1 MTDISLGARLD
12 PGLGTSESTFKS
24 ALLGWGVIALFF
36 GGFGGWATLAPLNGA
51 VVANAVVKVE
61 GNRKSVQH
69 LDGGIV
75 RALNVREGAHVEQ
88 GATLIVLDDTQKRAE
103 YNVLSEQYHVL
114 RASEARLLAELA
126 GKDELT
132 RPAELAAREGDAF
145 VGDIWKGQVEQFRS
159 RRATLDGQRR
169 VIGEKIK
176 QLGAQIEGA
185 EAQGRAYTDQ
195 IASVRAEAAS
205 IGPLVEKMLLPRP
218 RLLQLER
225 SASGLEAQIADTR
238 ASIAKARE
246 AISEQELQAAQLGK
260 DRMAEV
266 TKELHEV
273 QARLLEVIPKRMN
286 AAAVLGRMEIR
297 APYAGRVVGLNVFSI
312 GGVIQRGEKILDIV
326 PDNDD
331 LTVEAEIAVEDI
343 SELRPG
349 MPADIRLTGYK
360 QHVVPAI
367 RGEVVQVSADRLVD
381 PRTNVAHYIAAIR
394 PDAADLARLDG
405 VRLYPGMP
413 ATVTVM
419 TEARSAFDYFV
430 GPLAQSFNRA
440 FRQR

>member
-1 MTDISLGARLD
+1 MTDVALGAGSD
-12 PGLGTSESTFKS
+12 PGLDASESIFKP
-24 ALLGWGVIALFF
+24 AFLGWLVIAVFF
-36 GGFGGWATLAPLNGA
+36 GAFGGWAALAPLNGA
-51 VVANAVVKVE
+51 VVASAVVKVE

-75 RALNVREGAHVEQ
+75 RTLNVREGDHVEQ
-88 GATLIVLDDTQKRAE
+88 GAVLIVLDDTQTRAE
-103 YNVLSEQYHVL
+103 YSVLSEQYHVL

-126 GKDELT
+126 GRDELT
-132 RPAELAAREGDAF
+132 RPAELAARDGDAF

-195 IASVRAEAAS
+195 LDSVRDEAASVR
-205 IGPLVEKMLLPRP
+205 PLVEKTLLPRP

-225 SASGLEAQIADTR
+225 TASGLEAQIADTR
-238 ASIAKARE
+238 ASVAKARE
-246 AISEQELQAAQLGK
+246 AIGEQELQAAQLGK
-260 DRMAEV
+260 DRIAEV
-266 TKELHEV
+266 TKDLHEV
-273 QARLLEVIPKRMN
+273 QSRLLETIPKRMN

-297 APYAGRVVGLNVFSI
+297 APYAGRVVGLSVFSI

-326 PDNDD
+326 PDTGD

-349 MPADIRLTGYK
+349 MQAEIRLTAYK
-360 QHVVPAI
+360 QHIVPTI
-367 RGEVVQVSADRLVD
+367 RGEVMQVSADRLVD
-381 PRTNVAHYIAAIR
+381 PRTNAAHYIAAIR
-394 PDAADLARLDG
+394 PDAAELARLDG

-419 TEARSAFDYFV
+419 TEARTALDYFV
-430 GPLAQSFNRA
+430 GPLAHSFHKA